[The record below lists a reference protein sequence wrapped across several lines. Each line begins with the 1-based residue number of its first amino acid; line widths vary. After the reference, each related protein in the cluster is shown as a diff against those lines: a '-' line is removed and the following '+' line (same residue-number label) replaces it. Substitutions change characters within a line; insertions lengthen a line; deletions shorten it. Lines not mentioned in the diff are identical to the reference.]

1 MPSSRAARKA
11 TATIPIVFTSGSD
24 PVELGLVT
32 NIARPGG
39 YVTGATQITMELG
52 PKRVELLHQLIPKA
66 TVGAIAVNPDNPTV
80 AAVQIQHSQD
90 ATRALGLKL
99 EVVRARTEEEVD
111 KRIARLPQKA
121 SG

>member
-39 YVTGATQITMELG
+39 NVTGATQITMEGG
-52 PKRVELLHQLIPKA
+52 PKRGELLHQLLPKA
-66 TVGAIAVNPDNPTV
+66 TVVAIAVNPDNAAV
-80 AAVQIQHSQD
+80 AAVQIQHAQD
-90 ATRALGLKL
+90 AARALALTL
-99 EVVRARTEEEVD
+99 ERM
-111 KRIARLPQKA
+111 
-121 SG
+121 